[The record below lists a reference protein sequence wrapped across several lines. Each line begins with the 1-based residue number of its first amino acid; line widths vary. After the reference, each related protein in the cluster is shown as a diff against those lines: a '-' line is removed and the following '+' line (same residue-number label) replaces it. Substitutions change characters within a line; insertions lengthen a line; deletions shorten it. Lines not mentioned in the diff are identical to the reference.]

1 MPINR
6 MSQFSTNATG
16 ISRVSIDVASLDSP
30 TVDDDSLPSASTQN
44 AAAPATVIFQQEAY

>member
-1 MPINR
+1 

-16 ISRVSIDVASLDSP
+16 ISRVSIDVAILDSP